1 MQTRILHNY
10 YYTKSI
16 RKLGVRTLACTT
28 EHAATVIIFI
38 EYVHGIMHY
47 NSHNKPDYNDMINTL
62 SMNKVMQAHLGIIST
77 SVMLLIIIIIMFINT
92 YSYYIIP
99 AMPDDIQRY
108 ATVTCI
114 FATKNLSQKNH
125 VEHNYLYILA

>member
-10 YYTKSI
+10 YYAKSI
-16 RKLGVRTLACTT
+16 RKLGVRTLAYTT

-62 SMNKVMQAHLGIIST
+62 SMNKACKYSTAHLGIINT
-77 SVMLLIIIIIMFINT
+77 LVMLLIMI
-92 YSYYIIP
+92 
-99 AMPDDIQRY
+99 
-108 ATVTCI
+108 V
-114 FATKNLSQKNH
+114 
-125 VEHNYLYILA
+125 